1 MSKGNAGIMYAIVR
15 TGGKQYRI
23 EEQGMITVDK
33 LAGEA
38 GESVTINEVLFVGGT
53 DSPQWGKPTVSGAT
67 VNATIVDQVKG
78 PKIDGFN
85 YKPKQNIRKHWGH
98 RQQLTRLRI
107 ESISL

>member
-1 MSKGNAGIMYAIVR
+1 MYAIVR

-23 EEQGMITVDK
+23 EEKGILVVDK

-38 GESVTINEVLFVGGT
+38 GETVTLGEVLYVGGT
-53 DSPQWGKPTVSGAT
+53 DDPKTGAPTVAGASVT
-67 VNATIVDQVKG
+67 ATIVDQVKG

>member
-1 MSKGNAGIMYAIVR
+1 MYAIVR
-15 TGGKQYRI
+15 TGGKQYRV
-23 EEQGMITVDK
+23 EEQGVVTVDK

-38 GESVTINEVLFVGGT
+38 GDAVTMGEVLFVGGV
-53 DSPQWGKPTVSGAT
+53 DRPQWGSPTVTGAT
-67 VNATIVDQVKG
+67 VAATIIDQVKG

>member
-1 MSKGNAGIMYAIVR
+1 MYAIVR

-23 EEQGMITVDK
+23 EEKGLVIVDK
-33 LAGEA
+33 LVGEA
-38 GESVTINEVLFVGGT
+38 GESVTLGEVLYVGGT
-53 DSPQWGKPTVSGAT
+53 DSPQMGKPTVSGASVT
-67 VNATIVDQVKG
+67 ATIVDQVKG

>member
-1 MSKGNAGIMYAIVR
+1 MYAIVR

-23 EEQGMITVDK
+23 EEKGLVVVDK

-38 GESVTINEVLFVGGT
+38 GETVTLGEVLYIGGT
-53 DSPQWGKPTVSGAT
+53 DSPQTGKPTVSGASIT
-67 VNATIVDQVKG
+67 ATIVDQVKG

>member
-1 MSKGNAGIMYAIVR
+1 MYAIVR
-15 TGGKQYRI
+15 TGGKQYRV

-33 LAGEA
+33 LAGDA
-38 GESVTINEVLFVGGT
+38 GASVTIAEVLYVGGT
-53 DSPQWGKPTVSGAT
+53 DSPQWGKPTVSGASIAA
-67 VNATIVDQVKG
+67 VILGQEKG

-85 YKPKQNIRKHWGH
+85 YKPKQNIRRHWGH

>member
-1 MSKGNAGIMYAIVR
+1 MYAIVR

-23 EEQGMITVDK
+23 EEKGLIVVDK

-38 GESVTINEVLFVGGT
+38 GETVTLGEVLYVGGT
-53 DSPQWGKPTVSGAT
+53 DSPQTGKPTVPGAAVT
-67 VNATIVDQVKG
+67 ATIVDQVKG

>member
-1 MSKGNAGIMYAIVR
+1 MYAIVR

-23 EEQGMITVDK
+23 EEKGLVIVDK

-38 GESVTINEVLFVGGT
+38 GESVTLGEVLYVGGT
-53 DSPQWGKPTVSGAT
+53 DSPQTGKPTVPGASIT
-67 VNATIVDQVKG
+67 ATIVDQIKG